1 MSKPMWVAMGVLVFV
16 ALIGVMTMI
25 MLDLRQNR
33 VEVCMAFGGR
43 TNCSTASGP
52 TREEALRTAT
62 HAACTLI
69 ASGVT
74 DSQACER
81 GEPVSV
87 KWLE

>member
-1 MSKPMWVAMGVLVFV
+1 VSKGMWVAAGILLFV
-16 ALIGVMTMI
+16 ALIIVMTYQM
-25 MLDLRQNR
+25 MDLRQNR
-33 VEVCMAFGGR
+33 VEVCMSFNGR

-52 TREEALRTAT
+52 TPEDAQRTAT
-62 HAACTLI
+62 QAACTLI

-87 KWLE
+87 KWLD

>member
-1 MSKPMWVAMGVLVFV
+1 MSKGAWAAAGVLLFL
-16 ALIGVMTMI
+16 ALIGVMTFL

-33 VEVCMAFGGR
+33 VEVCMSFNGR

-52 TREEALRTAT
+52 TRDEALRTAT

-69 ASGVT
+69 AAGVT

-87 KWLE
+87 KWLD

>member
-1 MSKPMWVAMGVLVFV
+1 MSRLAWIVLGVFV
-16 ALIGVMTMI
+16 FAALIAVMTWL
-25 MLDLRQNR
+25 MLGMRQNR
-33 VEVCMAFGGR
+33 VEVCMAFNGR

-52 TREEALRTAT
+52 TRDEALRTAT

>member
-1 MSKPMWVAMGVLVFV
+1 MWVVVGVLVFV
-16 ALIGVMTMI
+16 ALIGVMTLF

-33 VEVCMAFGGR
+33 VEVCMTFQGR

-87 KWLE
+87 KWLD

>member
-1 MSKPMWVAMGVLVFV
+1 MSKGAWI
-16 ALIGVMTMI
+16 ALGILAFAALLAVMTSL
-25 MLDLRQNR
+25 MLGLRQNR
-33 VEVCMAFGGR
+33 VEVCMAFNGR

-52 TREEALRTAT
+52 GRDEALRTAT

-87 KWLE
+87 KWLD